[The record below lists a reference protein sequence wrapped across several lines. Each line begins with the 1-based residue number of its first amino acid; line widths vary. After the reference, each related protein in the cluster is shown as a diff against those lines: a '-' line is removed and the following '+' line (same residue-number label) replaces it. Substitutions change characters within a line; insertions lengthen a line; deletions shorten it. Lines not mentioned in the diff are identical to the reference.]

1 MDGARVSLVKELE
14 FHRSAGATKFQ
25 PYSGSKILILAAA
38 IKSNRLPR

>member
-1 MDGARVSLVKELE
+1 MDGARVSLVKGTN
-14 FHRSAGATKFQ
+14 FIVAQGATKFQ